1 MISVTFVV
9 PGNIPGAPAP
19 ENYRS
24 AVERFADTYRKF
36 PADIDHRL
44 HLIDSNGGLTPDVE
58 SCFDGI
64 DYGVIKYPGSGWDIG
79 AHHFASLTMGPDD
92 WIMCFSTSAHFR
104 RRGWLKAFVDAR
116 EKYGDGLFG
125 STTSFQGGSP
135 HVRSTGFFVRCERLH
150 RYPHGCNSRDE
161 CLAFE
166 SGVDSLTQWCVR
178 RGYGVWLVTPV
189 AVVPLAESR
198 NLDNVF
204 RRGDQSN
211 IWTFDRNTDLFES
224 ATPERREQLS
234 RGADNLI
241 PPRPPKWRRGLKRIK
256 NMVWSKSP

>member
-1 MISVTFVV
+1 MINVTFVV

-19 ENYRS
+19 ENYKS

-36 PADIDHRL
+36 PADVDHRL
-44 HLIDSNGGLTPDVE
+44 YLINSNDGLTSE
-58 SCFDGI
+58 IASYFGGI
-64 DYGVIKYPGSGWDIG
+64 DYDVIGYPGSGWDIG
-79 AHHFASLTMGPDD
+79 AHFFASFTMHPDD

-125 STTSFQGGSP
+125 STTSFQGDRP
-135 HVRSTGFFVRCERLH
+135 HVRSTGFFIRCERLH

-161 CLAFE
+161 CIAFE
-166 SGVDSLTQWCVR
+166 SGVDSLTQWCIR
-178 RGYGVWLVTPV
+178 QGYGAWLVSPV

-198 NLDNVF
+198 KLDNIF

-224 ATPERREQLS
+224 ATPERRERLS
-234 RGADNLI
+234 RGADNTI
-241 PPRPPKWRRGLKRIK
+241 PPRPPKWRRGLTRL
-256 NMVWSKSP
+256 KSILWNK

>member
-1 MISVTFVV
+1 
-9 PGNIPGAPAP
+9 
-19 ENYRS
+19 
-24 AVERFADTYRKF
+24 
-36 PADIDHRL
+36 
-44 HLIDSNGGLTPDVE
+44 
-58 SCFDGI
+58 
-64 DYGVIKYPGSGWDIG
+64 VIKYRGSGWDIG
-79 AHHFASLTMGPDD
+79 AHQFASLTMDSDD

-116 EKYGDGLFG
+116 ERYGDALFG
-125 STTSFQGGSP
+125 STTSFQGAP

-178 RGYGVWLVTPV
+178 QGYGVWLVTP
-189 AVVPLAESR
+189 ATVVPLAESR
-198 NLDNVF
+198 KLDNVF

-211 IWTFDRNTDLFES
+211 IWTFDRNTDLFEN
-224 ATPERREQLS
+224 ATPERRQQLS

-241 PPRPPKWRRGLKRIK
+241 PPRPPKWRRGLKRLK
-256 NMVWSKSP
+256 NMLWSGSS